1 MHNHKQRR
9 FIKRLII
16 LFIWLSLVLTGS
28 LRAHAD
34 QSSLLHYKLN
44 ARLPSFQLNK
54 IGGGTGQEGLAA
66 DGRPSVIMFFS
77 TTPSFR
83 AIRAIKLA
91 EILTNLSKKF
101 QRRVDF
107 MAVYSGRGDIRKF
120 SDYITRGLINIPIL
134 DDRNQEIYR
143 RYGVFM
149 LPIALITDRHNRLQ
163 AIVPYTA
170 GIERIIGNNLK
181 LILGEWDL
189 KRFKKSL
196 KTRGNQEKSKKEKAY
211 IRRINY
217 GRVMLA
223 RGIYSAA
230 LREFNTAAQIMP
242 NSIEAVVGRGQV
254 LVKMKKWRQAVAAFR
269 QALKFNKDNDSALSG
284 LGFSLYKLGDTKQA
298 LPILEN
304 ALICPRPGIEVIISL
319 ADIYE
324 KEENFSKAL
333 RLNKLAI
340 SILRGEL
347 GQGVSQY
354 TPTTGH

>member
-1 MHNHKQRR
+1 MT
-9 FIKRLII
+9 RL
-16 LFIWLSLVLTGS
+16 
-28 LRAHAD
+28 
-34 QSSLLHYKLN
+34 N
-44 ARLPSFQLNK
+44 
-54 IGGGTGQEGLAA
+54 
-66 DGRPSVIMFFS
+66 
-77 TTPSFR
+77 
-83 AIRAIKLA
+83 
-91 EILTNLSKKF
+91 KKF

-107 MAVYSGRGDIRKF
+107 MAVYSGRGDIRKL
-120 SDYITRGLINIPIL
+120 SNYITRGLINIPIL

-149 LPIALITDRHNRLQ
+149 LPIALVTDQHNRLR

-170 GIERIIGNNLK
+170 GIERIVGNNLK
-181 LILGEWDL
+181 FILGEWDL

-196 KTRGNQEKSKKEKAY
+196 RTRGNQEKSKKEKAY

-242 NSIEAVVGRGQV
+242 HSLEAIIGRGQV
-254 LVKMKKWRQAVAAFR
+254 LAKMGKWQQAVTVFR
-269 QALKFNKDNDSALSG
+269 KALKFNQDNDSVLSG

-304 ALICPRPGIEVIISL
+304 ALICPKPSIEVIITL

-324 KEENFSKAL
+324 KEENFTKAL
-333 RLNKLAI
+333 RLNKLAV

-354 TPTTGH
+354 APTPGH

>member
-1 MHNHKQRR
+1 MHSHKRRR
-9 FIKRLII
+9 FTNRLLI
-16 LFIWLSLVLTGS
+16 LSIWISLVLTAP
-28 LRAHAD
+28 LPVQAD

-44 ARLPSFQLNK
+44 ARLPAFQLNK
-54 IGGGTGQEGLAA
+54 IGGTGQDGLSA

-83 AIRAIKLA
+83 AVRTIKLA
-91 EILTNLSKKF
+91 EILTHLSKKL
-101 QRRVDF
+101 QRRVNF
-107 MAVYSGRGDIRKF
+107 MAVYSGRGDIREL

-134 DDRNQEIYR
+134 DDRNQDIYR

-149 LPIALITDRHNRLQ
+149 LPIALITDQHNRLQ
-163 AIVPYTA
+163 AIIPYTA
-170 GIERIIGNNLK
+170 GIERIIDNNLK
-181 LILGEWDL
+181 FILGEWDL

-196 KTRGNQEKSKKEKAY
+196 RTRGNQEKSKKEKAY

-242 NSIEAVVGRGQV
+242 HSLEAIIGRGQV
-254 LVKMKKWRQAVAAFR
+254 LVKMKKWQQAVTVFR
-269 QALKFNKDNDSALSG
+269 QALKFSKDNDNALSG

-304 ALICPRPGIEVIISL
+304 ALICPKPRIEVVIAL

-333 RLNKLAI
+333 RFNKLAI
-340 SILRGEL
+340 SILRGRLE
-347 GQGVSQY
+347 QGVSQY
-354 TPTTGH
+354 APTPGP

>member
-1 MHNHKQRR
+1 MHSHKRRR
-9 FIKRLII
+9 FINRLIF
-16 LFIWLSLVLTGS
+16 LSIWIGLVLTGP
-28 LRAHAD
+28 LRTQAD

-54 IGGGTGQEGLAA
+54 IGGTGQDGLSA

-77 TTPSFR
+77 TKPSFR
-83 AIRAIKLA
+83 ATRAIKLA
-91 EILTNLSKKF
+91 EIMTHLSEKF
-101 QRRVDF
+101 QRRVNF
-107 MAVYSGRGDIRKF
+107 MAVYSGRGNIRELRG
-120 SDYITRGLINIPIL
+120 YITRGLINIPIL

-163 AIVPYTA
+163 VIIPYTTN
-170 GIERIIGNNLK
+170 IEKIIDNNLK
-181 LILGEWDL
+181 FILGDWDL

-196 KTRGNQEKSKKEKAY
+196 ISHTNQEKSKEEKAY

-242 NSIEAVVGRGQV
+242 HSLEAIIGRGQV
-254 LVKMKKWRQAVAAFR
+254 LVKMKKWQRAVTAFR
-269 QALKFNKDNDSALSG
+269 KALKFNKDTEKALSG

-298 LPILEN
+298 IPILKSSMIYPN
-304 ALICPRPGIEVIISL
+304 PNIEVVL
-319 ADIYE
+319 ALANIYE
-324 KEENFSKAL
+324 KEGDFTKAL

-340 SILRGEL
+340 SILWGKLE
-347 GQGVSQY
+347 
-354 TPTTGH
+354 

>member
-1 MHNHKQRR
+1 MHNHKRRR
-9 FIKRLII
+9 FINRLLI
-16 LFIWLSLVLTGS
+16 LSIWIGLILSAPLLVQ
-28 LRAHAD
+28 AN

-44 ARLPSFQLNK
+44 ALLPAFQLNR
-54 IGGGTGQEGLAA
+54 IDGTGQDGLSA

-83 AIRAIKLA
+83 ATRAIKLA
-91 EILTNLSKKF
+91 EILTTLNKKF

-107 MAVYSGRGDIRKF
+107 MAIYSGRGNIKKL
-120 SDYITRGLINIPIL
+120 SDYITKGLINIPIL

-149 LPIALITDRHNRLQ
+149 LPIALITDQHNRLQ

-181 LILGEWDL
+181 FILGEWDL

-196 KTRGNQEKSKKEKAY
+196 SPRGNQGKSKKEKAY

-242 NSIEAVVGRGQV
+242 GSIEAVIGRGQV
-254 LVKMKKWRQAVAAFR
+254 LVKMKKWRQAVTVFR
-269 QALKFNKDNDSALSG
+269 QALKFSKDSDNALSG

-298 LPILEN
+298 FPILEN
-304 ALICPRPGIEVIISL
+304 ALICPKPSIEVILAL

-324 KEENFSKAL
+324 KKENFSKAL

-340 SILRGEL
+340 SILRERL
-347 GQGVSQY
+347 EQGVSQ
-354 TPTTGH
+354 

>member
-1 MHNHKQRR
+1 MHNHKRRR
-9 FIKRLII
+9 FTNQLIF
-16 LFIWLSLVLTGS
+16 LPIWLILILAAPLPVQ
-28 LRAHAD
+28 AD

-44 ARLPSFQLNK
+44 TRLPAFQLNK
-54 IGGGTGQEGLAA
+54 IGSTGQDGLYA
-66 DGRPSVIMFFS
+66 DNRPSVIMFFS

-83 AIRAIKLA
+83 AVRAVKLA
-91 EILTNLSKKF
+91 IILTNLSKKF
-101 QRRVDF
+101 QRRVKF
-107 MAVYSGRGDIRKF
+107 IAVYSGRGDIRKL
-120 SDYITRGLINIPIL
+120 SNYITRGLINIPIL
-134 DDRNQEIYR
+134 DDRNQKIYQ

-170 GIERIIGNNLK
+170 GIEKIIGNNLK
-181 LILGEWDL
+181 FILGEWDL
-189 KRFKKSL
+189 KRFKNSL
-196 KTRGNQEKSKKEKAY
+196 KTRGNQEKSKKEKTY

-242 NSIEAVVGRGQV
+242 HSLEAIIGRGQV
-254 LVKMKKWRQAVAAFR
+254 LVKMKKWQQAATVFR
-269 QALKFNKDNDSALSG
+269 QALKFNKNNDRALSG

-304 ALICPRPGIEVIISL
+304 ALICPKPGIEVIMAL

-324 KEENFSKAL
+324 KKENFSKAL

-340 SILRGEL
+340 TILREKL
-347 GQGVSQY
+347 EQGVSQ
-354 TPTTGH
+354 